1 MFQSTVFTSYRNVF
15 FFNFCY
21 VLYYIKHIFQA
32 NKFDI
37 FFVSMSLSQIPS
49 TIEVGFIKRTNYAG
63 QYPGLFLFTDV
74 ARMIR
79 PVTNLRTK
87 KTEYIGTFEQVRQI

>member
-1 MFQSTVFTSYRNVF
+1 LWTFYN
-15 FFNFCY
+15 
-21 VLYYIKHIFQA
+21 IIFHYS
-32 NKFDI
+32 F
-37 FFVSMSLSQIPS
+37 LQIP
-49 TIEVGFIKRTNYAG
+49 TTMEVGLVKRTKYAG

-87 KTEYIGTFEQVRQI
+87 KIEYVGTFEQV

>member
-1 MFQSTVFTSYRNVF
+1 M
-15 FFNFCY
+15 
-21 VLYYIKHIFQA
+21 
-32 NKFDI
+32 
-37 FFVSMSLSQIPS
+37 
-49 TIEVGFIKRTNYAG
+49 EVGLVKRTKYAG

-87 KTEYIGTFEQVRQI
+87 KIEYVGTFEQVWISK